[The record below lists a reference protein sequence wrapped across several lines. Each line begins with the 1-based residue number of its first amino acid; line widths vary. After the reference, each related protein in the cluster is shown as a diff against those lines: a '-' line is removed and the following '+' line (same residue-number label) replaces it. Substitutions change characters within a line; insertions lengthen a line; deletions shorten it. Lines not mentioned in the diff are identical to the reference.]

1 MPNKTS
7 TEKEEYKFN
16 PVLER
21 RKEKEEFDFSNMDLY
36 PDNKYGYDK
45 FVEDI
50 ESVLKTPSGRRVL
63 WRLLEISKVNN
74 DNLNTNANVY
84 VQEGK
89 RLVGNAFWR
98 PILNNLLHVWVDIP
112 KLIMLDKEDL
122 RLNLINRKGGY

>member
-1 MPNKTS
+1 M
-7 TEKEEYKFN
+7 
-16 PVLER
+16 
-21 RKEKEEFDFSNMDLY
+21 
-36 PDNKYGYDK
+36 
-45 FVEDI
+45 
-50 ESVLKTPSGRRVL
+50 
-63 WRLLEISKVNN
+63 LEISKVNN

-89 RLVGNAFWR
+89 RLAGNAFWR